1 MITNILIAI
10 SYFGVGFFVGMF
22 TAAAITLSAYK
33 KKGTGTVYGKW
44 SAVKKV
50 KIKK

>member
-33 KKGTGTVYGKW
+33 KNSKETVLVLEEYAEKW
-44 SAVKKV
+44 
-50 KIKK
+50 